1 MSEWPEDQHDHDSNS
16 PGALL
21 AHPQLSLGQYEM
33 TVADSPC
40 DPVTGGALLPD
51 GKLASDTDALEKLVG
66 SFLIVKANS
75 KEQVLDKLK
84 GDVYYSSKEVVCL
97 VRFSS

>member
-1 MSEWPEDQHDHDSNS
+1 M
-16 PGALL
+16 
-21 AHPQLSLGQYEM
+21 
-33 TVADSPC
+33 
-40 DPVTGGALLPD
+40 PD
-51 GKLASDTDALEKLVG
+51 GKLACDTDALEKLVG

-97 VRFSS
+97 VRFSSSHA

>member
-1 MSEWPEDQHDHDSNS
+1 M
-16 PGALL
+16 
-21 AHPQLSLGQYEM
+21 
-33 TVADSPC
+33 
-40 DPVTGGALLPD
+40 PD
-51 GKLASDTDALEKLVG
+51 GKLASDADALEKLVG

-97 VRFSS
+97 VRFSSSHA

>member
-1 MSEWPEDQHDHDSNS
+1 MLQLPLRQH
-16 PGALL
+16 
-21 AHPQLSLGQYEM
+21 EM

-51 GKLASDTDALEKLVG
+51 GKLASDADALEKLVG

-97 VRFSS
+97 VRFSSSYA